1 MSRKKVENSQ
11 VLLNV
16 EELKNFIKHMVKNNQ
31 HIQNEGKVPVAIN
44 IEGDAGLGKTSAI
57 MQLGKEMNMEVV
69 KLNLSQLEELGD
81 LVGFPVKEFQIQ
93 NAEGKTT
100 WINES
105 QINAAAAKGYKVIDK
120 RMSHAAPEWIQ
131 GRGEGGFLILDDYT
145 RADHRFMQ
153 ATMEILDRQEYVSWK
168 LPKNWHVIL
177 TTNPDNGDYNVTSL
191 DVAQKTRFISVGL
204 KFDKDVWAKWAETV
218 GIDGR
223 CINFMLMHPE
233 LVNQSVNP
241 RSITTFFNAISS
253 IPKFEDQ
260 LPLIQMI
267 GEGSV
272 GVDFS
277 SMFTMFINNKLDK
290 IIAPED
296 ILTKDETYVMS
307 SLKSAVGED
316 ENFRGDIS
324 SVIAT
329 RIINYSLFH
338 AEKNSVSDA
347 MVNRLI
353 KLTTDCD
360 SFNDDV
366 RYFMMKEIVNGN
378 KLKFSKLMM
387 NADVVKM
394 VVK

>member
-1 MSRKKVENSQ
+1 MSQ
-11 VLLNV
+11 VQLNV
-16 EELKNFIKHMVKNNQ
+16 EELKDFIKHMVGNNQ
-31 HIQNEGKVPVAIN
+31 HIQTQGKVPVAIN

-57 MQLGKEMNMEVV
+57 MQLGKEMNMQVV

-81 LVGFPVKEFQIQ
+81 LVGFPVKEFEIQ

-100 WINES
+100 WINEA
-105 QINAAAAKGYKVIDK
+105 QIDAAIKKGYKVVGK

-131 GRGEGGFLILDDYT
+131 GKGEGGFLVLDDYT

-191 DVAQKTRFISVGL
+191 DVAQKTRFVSVEL
-204 KFDKDVWAKWAETV
+204 KYDVNVWAKWAETTA
-218 GIDGR
+218 IDGR
-223 CINFMLMHPE
+223 CINFMLMNPE
-233 LVNQSVNP
+233 LVTQRVNP

-253 IPKFEDQ
+253 IPKFEDN
-260 LPLIQMI
+260 LPIIQMI

-277 SMFTMFINNKLDK
+277 SMFTMFINNKLDR
-290 IIAPED
+290 IISPED
-296 ILTKDETYVMS
+296 IMTKDEAYVMGA
-307 SLKSAVGED
+307 LTSAVGD
-316 ENFRGDIS
+316 DDNFRADIS

-329 RIINYSLFH
+329 RIINYSMVH
-338 AEKNSVSDA
+338 AETKSVPDA
-347 MVNRLI
+347 MINRLV
-353 KLTTDCD
+353 KLTTDCKA
-360 SFNDDV
+360 FTDDL
-366 RYFMMKEIVNGN
+366 RYLMIKEIVNGN

-387 NADVVKM
+387 NNNVVKM
-394 VVK
+394 AVK

>member
-1 MSRKKVENSQ
+1 MSQ
-11 VLLNV
+11 VQLNV
-16 EELKNFIKHMVKNNQ
+16 DELKSFIKHMVKNNQ
-31 HIQNEGKVPVAIN
+31 HIQSEGKVPVAIN

-57 MQLGKEMNMEVV
+57 MQLGKELGMQVV

-81 LVGFPVKEFQIQ
+81 LVGFPVKEFEIQ

-105 QINAAAAKGYKVIDK
+105 QINAATSKGYKVIGK

-131 GRGEGGFLILDDYT
+131 GKGEGGFLILDDYT

-191 DVAQKTRFISVGL
+191 DVAQKTRFISVEL
-204 KFDKDVWAKWAETV
+204 KYDTNVWAKWAETA

-233 LVNQSVNP
+233 LVNQRVNP

-253 IPKFEDQ
+253 VPKFEDD

-277 SMFTMFINNKLDK
+277 SMFTMFINNKLDR
-290 IIAPED
+290 IISPED
-296 ILTKDETYVMS
+296 ILTKDETYVMGA
-307 SLKSAVGED
+307 LTNAVGKD
-316 ENFRGDIS
+316 DDFRADIS

-329 RIINYSLFH
+329 RVINYSLVH
-338 AEKNSVSDA
+338 AETKTVTDPMA
-347 MVNRLI
+347 NRLI
-353 KLTTDCD
+353 KLTTECD
-360 SFNDDV
+360 AFTDDL
-366 RYFMMKEIVNGN
+366 RYYMIKEIVNGN

-387 NADVVKM
+387 NPSVVKM
-394 VVK
+394 AVK

>member
-1 MSRKKVENSQ
+1 MSDQ
-11 VLLNV
+11 TQLNV
-16 EELKNFIKHMVKNNQ
+16 EELKDFIKHMVKNNQ

-57 MQLGKEMNMEVV
+57 MQLGDELEMQVV

-105 QINAAAAKGYKVIDK
+105 QINAASTKGYKVISK
-120 RMSHAAPEWIQ
+120 RMSHAAPEWIE
-131 GRGEGGFLILDDYT
+131 GKGEGGFLILDDYT
-145 RADHRFMQ
+145 RADARFMQ

-191 DVAQKTRFISVGL
+191 DVAQKTRFISVEL
-204 KFDKDVWAKWAETV
+204 KYDSDVWAKWAEHAS
-218 GIDGR
+218 IDGR

-233 LVNQSVNP
+233 LVTQKVNP

-253 IPKFEDQ
+253 IEKFDSD

-290 IIAPED
+290 IIMPKD
-296 ILTKDETYVMS
+296 ILEKDEQYV
-307 SLKSAVGED
+307 LNTLINAVGQD
-316 ENFRGDIS
+316 DDFRADIS

-329 RIINYSLFH
+329 RVINYSLAL
-338 AEKNSVSDA
+338 AEKGGIGQPIIDRLSLLSTECEAFTDDLKYY
-347 MVNRLI
+347 MV
-353 KLTTDCD
+353 
-360 SFNDDV
+360 
-366 RYFMMKEIVNGN
+366 KEIVNGN
-378 KLKFSKLMM
+378 KPKFQKMMM
-387 NADVVKM
+387 NQKVVKM
-394 VVK
+394 AVK

>member
-1 MSRKKVENSQ
+1 MSQ
-11 VLLNV
+11 VQLNV
-16 EELKNFIKHMVKNNQ
+16 EELKSFIKHMVNNNQ
-31 HIQNEGKVPVAIN
+31 HIQAQGKVPVAIN

-57 MQLGKEMNMEVV
+57 MQLGKELNMQVV

-81 LVGFPVKEFQIQ
+81 LVGFPVKEFEIQ

-105 QINAAAAKGYKVIDK
+105 QISAANAKGFKVVGK

-131 GRGEGGFLILDDYT
+131 GKGEGGFLILDDYT

-191 DVAQKTRFISVGL
+191 DVAQKTRFISVEL
-204 KFDKDVWAKWAETV
+204 KYDADVWAKWAENA

-233 LVNQSVNP
+233 LVTQRVNP

-253 IPKFEDQ
+253 IDKFEDS
-260 LPLIQMI
+260 LPLVQMI

-272 GVDFS
+272 GADFS
-277 SMFTMFINNKLDK
+277 SMFTMFINNKLDR
-290 IIAPED
+290 IISPED
-296 ILTKDETYVMS
+296 ILTKDRDYVMGA
-307 SLKSAVGED
+307 LTNAVGRD
-316 ENFRGDIS
+316 DNFRADIS

-329 RIINYSLFH
+329 RLINYSLVK
-338 AEKNSVSDA
+338 AEKGSVPTTVID
-347 MVNRLI
+347 RLAV
-353 KLTTDCD
+353 LTTECD
-360 SFNDDV
+360 AFTNDL
-366 RYFMMKEIVNGN
+366 RYYMVKEIVNGN
-378 KLKFSKLMM
+378 KVKFAKLMQ
-387 NADVVKM
+387 NNNVVKM
-394 VVK
+394 AIQ

>member
-1 MSRKKVENSQ
+1 MSQ
-11 VLLNV
+11 VQLNV
-16 EELKNFIKHMVKNNQ
+16 DELKNFIKHMVKNNQ
-31 HIQNEGKVPVAIN
+31 HIQSEGKVPVAIN

-57 MQLGKEMNMEVV
+57 MQLGKELQMEVV

-105 QINAAAAKGYKVIDK
+105 QITAATAKGYKVVDK

-131 GRGEGGFLILDDYT
+131 GKGEGGFLILDDYT
-145 RADHRFMQ
+145 RADARFMQ

-191 DVAQKTRFISVGL
+191 DVAQKTRFISVEL
-204 KFDKDVWAKWAETV
+204 KYDSDVWAKWAEKAN
-218 GIDGR
+218 IDGR

-233 LVNQSVNP
+233 LVTQRVNP

-253 IPKFEDQ
+253 IPKFEDD

-272 GVDFS
+272 GPDFS
-277 SMFTMFINNKLDK
+277 SMFTMFINNKLDR
-290 IIAPED
+290 IISPVD
-296 ILTKDETYVMS
+296 ILTKDEQYVIN
-307 SLKSAVGED
+307 SLTNAVGKDD
-316 ENFRGDIS
+316 EFRADIS

-329 RIINYSLFH
+329 RIINYSL
-338 AEKNSVSDA
+338 AVADKGAVGKPIIDRIA
-347 MVNRLI
+347 

-360 SFNDDV
+360 AFTNDL
-366 RYFMMKEIVNGN
+366 RYYMVKEIVNGN
-378 KLKFSKLMM
+378 KTKFSQLMM
-387 NADVVKM
+387 NQDVVKM
-394 VVK
+394 AVK

>member
-1 MSRKKVENSQ
+1 MSNQ
-11 VLLNV
+11 TQLNV
-16 EELKNFIKHMVKNNQ
+16 EELKTFIKHMVNNNQ
-31 HIQNEGKVPVAIN
+31 HIQKEGKVPVAIN

-57 MQLGKEMNMEVV
+57 MQLGKELGMDVV

-105 QINAAAAKGYKVIDK
+105 QISAASAKGYKVVSK
-120 RMSHAAPEWIQ
+120 RMSHAAPEWIE
-131 GRGEGGFLILDDYT
+131 GKGEGGFLILDDYT
-145 RADHRFMQ
+145 RADARFMQ
-153 ATMEILDRQEYVSWK
+153 ATMEILDRQEYVSWA

-191 DVAQKTRFISVGL
+191 DVAQKTRFISVEL
-204 KFDKDVWAKWAETV
+204 KYDADVWAKWAENAN
-218 GIDGR
+218 IDGR

-233 LVNQSVNP
+233 LVTQRVNP

-253 IPKFEDQ
+253 IQKFNEE

-272 GVDFS
+272 GEDFS

-290 IIAPED
+290 IISPKD
-296 ILTKDETYVMS
+296 ILEKDEQYVMNT
-307 SLKSAVGED
+307 LVSAVGKD
-316 ENFRGDIS
+316 DDFRADIS

-329 RIINYSLFH
+329 RVINYSLKL
-338 AEKNSVSDA
+338 AEKGSIGQPIIDRLGKLATESEAFTDDLKYY
-347 MVNRLI
+347 MV
-353 KLTTDCD
+353 
-360 SFNDDV
+360 
-366 RYFMMKEIVNGN
+366 KEIVNGN
-378 KLKFSKLMM
+378 KVKFQKLMM
-387 NADVVKM
+387 NQKVVKM
-394 VVK
+394 AVQ

>member
-1 MSRKKVENSQ
+1 MSQ
-11 VLLNV
+11 VQLNV
-16 EELKNFIKHMVKNNQ
+16 EELKNFIKHMVNNNQ
-31 HIQNEGKVPVAIN
+31 HIQKEGKVPVAIN

-57 MQLGKEMNMEVV
+57 MQLGKELGMQVV

-93 NAEGKTT
+93 NAEGKTQ
-100 WINES
+100 WINEA
-105 QINAAAAKGYKVIDK
+105 QIDAAMRKHYKVVAK

-131 GRGEGGFLILDDYT
+131 GKGEGGFLILDDYT

-191 DVAQKTRFISVGL
+191 DVAQKTRFISVEL
-204 KFDKDVWAKWAETV
+204 KYDADVWAKWAEKA

-233 LVNQSVNP
+233 LVNQRVNP

-253 IPKFEDQ
+253 VPKFEDS
-260 LPLIQMI
+260 LPLVQMI

-277 SMFTMFINNKLDK
+277 SMFTMFINNKMDR
-290 IIAPED
+290 IISPED
-296 ILTKDETYVMS
+296 ILTKDEQYVMN
-307 SLKSAVGED
+307 SLTHAVGKDD
-316 ENFRGDIS
+316 EFRADIS

-329 RIINYSLFH
+329 RVINYSLTL
-338 AEKNSVSDA
+338 ADKGSIAKPIIDRIA
-347 MVNRLI
+347 
-353 KLTTDCD
+353 KLTTDCEA
-360 SFNDDV
+360 FTNDL
-366 RYFMMKEIVNGN
+366 RYYMIKEIVNGN
-378 KLKFSKLMM
+378 KVKFGQLMM
-387 NADVVKM
+387 NQDVVKM
-394 VVK
+394 AVK